1 MKHSDSIKNLASALV
16 IFRSQ
21 LVQPVKDKINPFL
34 KNKYVPLEGVV
45 EAVDRGI
52 HGTGLSYTQSISGG
66 DKSIT
71 VTTLIMHQSGEWLEL
86 DGLTL
91 PMAKQDAQAG
101 GSAITYAR
109 RYSLSAAFGIT
120 SDIDDDGDTA
130 SRRQDTNLADGRR
143 VSGTQQPA
151 KHTQKPK
158 QTIEEA
164 IQQKVT
170 EYAKLV
176 QAKPAEMYKQ
186 IITKLKLSNKP
197 ASALTRNE
205 AGEIYRWIDRQVAEI
220 NRTES
225 NDNGSH

>member
-1 MKHSDSIKNLASALV
+1 MKHSDSIKNMASALV
-16 IFRSQ
+16 LFRSQ
-21 LVQPVKDKINPFL
+21 LVQPVKDKVNPFL

-45 EAVDRGI
+45 EAVDKGI
-52 HGTGLSYTQSISGG
+52 RGTGLSYTQSISGG

-143 VSGTQQPA
+143 SSGTHQAQRA
-151 KHTQKPK
+151 QCITSNERVVLEQL
-158 QTIEEA
+158 
-164 IQQKVT
+164 VRD
-170 EYAKLV
+170 YAKQLGTND
-176 QAKPAEMYKQ
+176 AKVWAWILRKTKSSTANVKDLTPQEAGQVKLFIKNNPAE
-186 IITKLKLSNKP
+186 KLIEQQQEK
-197 ASALTRNE
+197 E
-205 AGEIYRWIDRQVAEI
+205 AK
-220 NRTES
+220 
-225 NDNGSH
+225 

>member
-1 MKHSDSIKNLASALV
+1 MKHSESIKNLASALV
-16 IFRSQ
+16 LFRSQ

-45 EAVDRGI
+45 EAVDKGI

-71 VTTLIMHQSGEWLEL
+71 VTTLIMHESGEWLEL

-120 SDIDDDGDTA
+120 SDTDDDGDTA
-130 SRRQDTNLADGRR
+130 SRRQDTNLSDGRR
-143 VSGTQQPA
+143 ANGTQQTQPA
-151 KHTQKPK
+151 QS
-158 QTIEEA
+158 
-164 IQQKVT
+164 IQPNELVVLEQLVSD
-170 EYAKLV
+170 YAKQLGMND
-176 QAKPAEMYKQ
+176 AKVWAWILHK
-186 IITKLKLSNKP
+186 TKSRTANVKDLSP
-197 ASALTRNE
+197 QE
-205 AGEIYRWIDRQVAEI
+205 AGQVKLFIKNNPANKLLELH
-220 NRTES
+220 REKEAK
-225 NDNGSH
+225 

>member
-16 IFRSQ
+16 LFRSQ

-45 EAVDRGI
+45 EAVDKGI

-71 VTTLIMHQSGEWLEL
+71 VTTLIMHESGEWLEL

-120 SDIDDDGDTA
+120 SDTDDDGDTA
-130 SRRQDTNLADGRR
+130 SRRQDTNRADGRR
-143 VSGTQQPA
+143 ESGAQPA
-151 KHTQKPK
+151 HC
-158 QTIEEA
+158 
-164 IQQKVT
+164 IQPNELVVLEQLVSD
-170 EYAKLV
+170 YAKQLGLED
-176 QAKPAEMYKQ
+176 AKAWAW
-186 IITKLKLSNKP
+186 ILGHTKSHTATPQDLSP
-197 ASALTRNE
+197 QE
-205 AGEIYRWIDRQVAEI
+205 AGQVKLFIKNNPADKVLEMK
-220 NRTES
+220 REKEAK
-225 NDNGSH
+225 

>member
-1 MKHSDSIKNLASALV
+1 MKHSDSIKNLARALV
-16 IFRSQ
+16 LFRSQ

-45 EAVDRGI
+45 EAVDKGI
-52 HGTGLSYTQSISGG
+52 HGTGLSYTQSVSGG

-71 VTTLIMHQSGEWLEL
+71 VTTVITHESGEWLEM

-120 SDIDDDGDTA
+120 SDTDDDGDTA

-143 VSGTQQPA
+143 ASGTQQAQPA
-151 KHTQKPK
+151 QR
-158 QTIEEA
+158 
-164 IQQKVT
+164 IQPNELIVLEQLVSD
-170 EYAKLV
+170 YAKQLGMND
-176 QAKPAEMYKQ
+176 AKVWAWILHK
-186 IITKLKLSNKP
+186 TKSRTANIKDLSP
-197 ASALTRNE
+197 QE
-205 AGEIYRWIDRQVAEI
+205 AGQVKLFIKNNPANKLLEMH
-220 NRTES
+220 REKEAK
-225 NDNGSH
+225 

>member
-16 IFRSQ
+16 LFRSQ
-21 LVQPVKDKINPFL
+21 LVQPVKDKTNPFL

-45 EAVDRGI
+45 EAVDKGI
-52 HGTGLSYTQSISGG
+52 HGTGLSYTQSVSGG

-71 VTTLIMHQSGEWLEL
+71 VTTVITHESGEWLEL

-120 SDIDDDGDTA
+120 SDTDDDGDTA

-143 VSGTQQPA
+143 ASGTQQAQPA
-151 KHTQKPK
+151 QC
-158 QTIEEA
+158 
-164 IQQKVT
+164 IQPNELVVLEQLVSD
-170 EYAKLV
+170 YAKQLGMND
-176 QAKPAEMYKQ
+176 AKVWAWILLK
-186 IITKLKLSNKP
+186 TKSRTANIKDLSP
-197 ASALTRNE
+197 QE
-205 AGEIYRWIDRQVAEI
+205 AGQVKLFIKNNPANKLLELH
-220 NRTES
+220 REKEAK
-225 NDNGSH
+225 